1 MRTLALL
8 LTLVCRLAAP
18 AQDTTAVRPF
28 EGDFHCEETGVDI
41 HLNLYEENLTV
52 PNFGFLGKVHGY
64 MDGNIYGTWMLIT
77 HKIEG
82 NKATLRFSND
92 IGSDSQNIEFTLNPD
107 GTYTYKAVGGN
118 DIRRAVKRKLV
129 KVTGDMLFRRK

>member
-8 LTLVCRLAAP
+8 LAFVFGLTAS
-18 AQDTTAVRPF
+18 AQDSTAVRPF
-28 EGDFHCEETGVDI
+28 EGNFHCDETGVNI

-52 PNFGFLGKVHGY
+52 PNFEFLGKMHGY

-92 IGSDSQNIEFTLNPD
+92 IGSDTQNIEFTLNPD
-107 GTYTYKAVGGN
+107 STYTYKAVGGN
-118 DIRRAVKRKLV
+118 DIKRAVKRKLV